1 MQRIDVLFVGGTV
14 LTMNENMDVYPNG
27 AVAVKDDRIVAVGLR
42 EELEKSY
49 QANEVVDCTG
59 QVIMP
64 GLVDTH
70 THLSMTLLRGLAD
83 DLRLDVWL
91 LGYMMPTERMFVNEN
106 FVYLG
111 AKIGMAELI
120 MGGTT
125 TFADMYYFESEV
137 ARAAAE
143 IGIRGICGQ
152 SVLKFPAP
160 DAESYED
167 SLAYTEKFIQ
177 EWKDHPLVIPAVAP
191 HAPYTCT
198 DEILEACARI
208 AKTYDV
214 PILIH
219 VSETR
224 QEVED
229 SRKEFGMPPVPRI
242 KKLGVLDH
250 KCLAAHC
257 VHVDQGEIRTLH
269 NHKVG
274 VAHNPTSNLKL
285 ASGIAP
291 IAEMLAQGIHVGIGT
306 DGTASNNDL
315 DMFTEIHLA
324 ALLAKVAT
332 NDPTTLP
339 AKQALLMATRI
350 GAEAAHIGDI
360 TGSLEVGKR
369 ADIITINLETLHNTP
384 KFNHDPDGIY
394 GQVVYACKSTDV
406 QDVMCNGRWLMRQR
420 VLQTVDVAPLLKE
433 AKEIAQEIDT
443 FLREYTQ
450 NILSK
455 LISIASLE
463 QRESFEIQ
471 LKVVFDEPE
480 RIQDLLNHP
489 DVEIVKHSHYRQY
502 DTYFLFESEDS
513 GRVRYREDDY
523 LDEEG
528 NVVNVRTRLT
538 YTSPTKEREFG
549 RAVLLSRSQFLAPA
563 DRPLRFYREYFKAP
577 KELEIQKERRRWHI
591 LYKGILFYVN
601 LDRIIEPTARHQ
613 YLEIKSR
620 TWSLS
625 DAEYK
630 ATLISEIVDNI
641 LADSVKERIAMEY
654 VELAASSTQS

>member
-1 MQRIDVLFVGGTV
+1 MQHIDVLFVGGTV
-14 LTMNENMDVYPNG
+14 LTMNQNMDVYPNG
-27 AVAVKDDRIVAVGLR
+27 AVAVKNDHIIAVGPR
-42 EELEKSY
+42 KEVEAAY
-49 QANEVVDCTG
+49 TADEVVDCTG
-59 QVIMP
+59 QAIMP

-91 LGYMMPTERMFVNEN
+91 LGYIMPTERVFVNEN

-111 AKIGMAELI
+111 AQIGMAELI

-125 TFADMYYFESEV
+125 TFADMYYFEGEV
-137 ARAAAE
+137 ARAAHE
-143 IGIRGICGQ
+143 IGMRGLCGQ
-152 SVLKFPAP
+152 SVLKFPSP
-160 DAESYED
+160 DAESYEM

-177 EWKDHPLVIPAVAP
+177 TWKDHPTVVPAVAP

-198 DEILEACARI
+198 DEILEQCAQL
-208 AKTYDV
+208 AKAYDV
-214 PILIH
+214 PLIIH

-229 SRKEFGMPPVPRI
+229 SREEFGMPPVPRI

-257 VHVDQGEIRTLH
+257 VHIDRGEIRTLF
-269 NHKVG
+269 NHGVG

-291 IAEMLAQGIHVGIGT
+291 VTEMLEQGVNVGIGT
-306 DGTASNNDL
+306 DGSASNNDL

-350 GAEAAHIGDI
+350 GAQAAHLGHI

-369 ADIITINLETLHNTP
+369 ADIITLNLQGLHNTP
-384 KFNHDPDGIY
+384 VFSHDPDSIY
-394 GQVVYACKSTDV
+394 AQIVYACKSTDV

-420 VLQTVDVAPLLKE
+420 ALQTIDTAPLRAE
-433 AKEIAQEIDT
+433 AAALALEIDA
-443 FLREYTQ
+443 FLREFTK

-463 QRESFEIQ
+463 QQESFEIQ

-480 RIQDLLNHP
+480 RIEDLLTHS
-489 DVEIVKHSHYRQY
+489 DVQIVKFSHNRQ
-502 DTYFLFESEDS
+502 
-513 GRVRYREDDY
+513 R
-523 LDEEG
+523 
-528 NVVNVRTRLT
+528 
-538 YTSPTKEREFG
+538 
-549 RAVLLSRSQFLAPA
+549 
-563 DRPLRFYREYFKAP
+563 
-577 KELEIQKERRRWHI
+577 
-591 LYKGILFYVN
+591 
-601 LDRIIEPTARHQ
+601 
-613 YLEIKSR
+613 
-620 TWSLS
+620 
-625 DAEYK
+625 
-630 ATLISEIVDNI
+630 
-641 LADSVKERIAMEY
+641 
-654 VELAASSTQS
+654 